1 MLHTLLMAVL
11 LICTTLRAGSMA
23 LPYDERLRQAL
34 ALQQARQWQQALQV
48 IGNLDMPDVPTPAL
62 ARLYFLRAT
71 LALSLSTPE
80 TAIPDLQYVLQTYP
94 PLADYAGWHL
104 LQYFAAQD
112 RLGQAE
118 TVLATL
124 TTHYPFSV
132 LLPEAYLLLAQTQ
145 VRLAQ
150 PAPAQATLEH
160 LRNTYRLQPLLPE
173 ALFLLARLYEESNNL
188 IAAAQMLQQLGET
201 YPTHALATEALQR
214 STLLLA
220 QLPPEQ
226 RPVPAPEQLLASL
239 DGLIQARQWQEV
251 EARLAVLEK
260 LVQSPALVIRVW
272 LKRAIVALRRQSFDQ
287 ARATVYTLL
296 QQYPEGDH
304 VAEALYLLGRIEQQQ
319 NKPADSE
326 RQYRRVIT
334 EYTTTS
340 WAAEALAA
348 LAQMLAE
355 RQDLAGAGELY
366 QRLKNSFGTLK
377 PTSRAPT
384 SCPRSS
390 TGTHAQH
397 RTAGSSRLP
406 SVCID
411 GLSTTIRCITTACMQ
426 HNTCSMLPYLPASRC
441 QSPCLL
447 LRGRRRRPFSCRRFI
462 LSNPVRHNFISC
474 ARTSYSSYSCTRRP
488 PGKFVTW
495 RHYCLTLQQP
505 GTFLGRCVWRITA
518 IWPRFATSIAC

>member
-1 MLHTLLMAVL
+1 
-11 LICTTLRAGSMA
+11 MA

-201 YPTHALATEALQR
+201 YPTHVAR
-214 STLLLA
+214 S
-220 QLPPEQ
+220 
-226 RPVPAPEQLLASL
+226 
-239 DGLIQARQWQEV
+239 
-251 EARLAVLEK
+251 
-260 LVQSPALVIRVW
+260 
-272 LKRAIVALRRQSFDQ
+272 
-287 ARATVYTLL
+287 
-296 QQYPEGDH
+296 
-304 VAEALYLLGRIEQQQ
+304 
-319 NKPADSE
+319 
-326 RQYRRVIT
+326 
-334 EYTTTS
+334 
-340 WAAEALAA
+340 
-348 LAQMLAE
+348 
-355 RQDLAGAGELY
+355 
-366 QRLKNSFGTLK
+366 
-377 PTSRAPT
+377 
-384 SCPRSS
+384 
-390 TGTHAQH
+390 
-397 RTAGSSRLP
+397 
-406 SVCID
+406 
-411 GLSTTIRCITTACMQ
+411 
-426 HNTCSMLPYLPASRC
+426 
-441 QSPCLL
+441 
-447 LRGRRRRPFSCRRFI
+447 
-462 LSNPVRHNFISC
+462 
-474 ARTSYSSYSCTRRP
+474 
-488 PGKFVTW
+488 
-495 RHYCLTLQQP
+495 
-505 GTFLGRCVWRITA
+505 
-518 IWPRFATSIAC
+518 